1 MSPDYYSNHVI
12 EGEYDDVVEN
22 LEIENTSEHQPVLTE
37 KPSLSKRS
45 AIRVMNTEQTSFLFP
60 AIPQCQGVC
69 FKDLEGSFRYPLA
82 REGVYASGG
91 HVCLAH
97 FMQKFSNIVDLTV
110 LRLAFFMGY
119 GSNKVVQ

>member
-1 MSPDYYSNHVI
+1 MFVLDTLCISLYEMHIISCLINHV
-12 EGEYDDVVEN
+12 DWSCDN
-22 LEIENTSEHQPVLTE
+22 
-37 KPSLSKRS
+37 
-45 AIRVMNTEQTSFLFP
+45 F
-60 AIPQCQGVC
+60 
-69 FKDLEGSFRYPLA
+69 EGSFRYPLA